1 MQDFYDVVIVGGGS
15 AGCVLANRLSAD
27 PARRVLLVEA
37 GQDMPPG
44 KEPAAILDSYPMGLF
59 HGDTYIWPG
68 LKARITT
75 GPDGKPTQRAY
86 EQGRILG
93 GGSSINVQAANRG
106 LPRDYD
112 EWAEL
117 GATGWDWASVL
128 PYFRKLERDLDCGGP
143 LHGKDGPL
151 PIRRIPAHAFPPF
164 GKAVREA
171 FSASGLPLREDQNG
185 DFEDGLFPPAFSNE
199 NDRRVSTAQAYLD
212 AATRARPN
220 LAIWADTT
228 VQGLTLQGREITGLT
243 LRRGGASQA
252 VRAGRVVL
260 TAGALQSP
268 ALLLRAGIG
277 PGDALAKLGIRVVLD
292 LPGVGR
298 NLRDHPALTLA
309 QFLPRALRLPMS
321 YRRAS
326 FLAMRYSSGLPGGCA
341 SDMYVTASARAGW
354 HALGAR
360 LALYFMWCN
369 RPRSQG
375 AVRLVSPDA
384 DTHPDVD
391 LGLLSDDSDLARM
404 MQCVRRVAQLAVAPA
419 LNPNPDDLFP
429 AAFTPRI
436 KRLSAYSPGNARLNR
451 ILGAMLD
458 VPAPLRRMIL
468 RHGMTGGVSLA
479 DILADDTQ
487 LEAFVRRSVFG
498 VWHASG
504 TCRMG
509 ALDDPM
515 AVVDAGGKVIGM
527 RNLHVADASVMPR
540 LPTAN
545 TNIPVIMIAEKI
557 SDALRAEH

>member
-27 PARRVLLVEA
+27 PSRRVLLVEA

-68 LKARITT
+68 LKARIAK
-75 GPDGKPTQRAY
+75 GPDGQPTQRAY

-117 GATGWDWASVL
+117 GATGWDWESVL
-128 PYFRKLERDLDCGGP
+128 PYFRKLERDLDCDGP
-143 LHGKDGPL
+143 LHGKEGPL
-151 PIRRIPAHAFPPF
+151 PIRRIPAQAFPPF
-164 GKAVREA
+164 GKAVQQA

-220 LAIWADTT
+220 LAIWADAT
-228 VQGLTLQGREITGLT
+228 VLGLTLQGRDITGLT
-243 LRRGGASQA
+243 VRRGGASHT

-277 PGDALAKLGIRVVLD
+277 PGDELARLGIRVALD

-354 HALGAR
+354 HALGER

-375 AVRLVSPDA
+375 TVRLASPDA
-384 DTHPDVD
+384 GTHPDVD
-391 LGLLSDDSDLARM
+391 LGLLSDASDLARM
-404 MQCVRRVAQLAVAPA
+404 MQCVRRVAELVVAPA

-436 KRLSAYSPGNARLNR
+436 KRLSAYSPRNARLNQM
-451 ILGAMLD
+451 LGAMLD
-458 VPAPLRRMIL
+458 VPASLRRLVL
-468 RHGMTGGVSLA
+468 RHAMTGGVSLA
-479 DILADDTQ
+479 DILADDAQ

-509 ALDDPM
+509 ALDDPL

-527 RNLHVADASVMPR
+527 RNLYVADASVMPR

-557 SDALRAEH
+557 SDALRAEQ